1 MYTQSGRS
9 MVEMLGVLAIIGVL
23 SVGAISG
30 YSKAMDKY
38 KLNKVI
44 DTANHLFATIMTNVV
59 PDNSALADD
68 SSGNVY
74 YTETMAKAGWLP
86 DGLTFK
92 ETNPRFAYDSF
103 DNQVWIFK
111 DPGKAVGLGWNFMRG
126 QKPLCMAFVN
136 LAKEWQNDINLI
148 SIDHHSEDIEDKS
161 YGALYGN
168 KSCSADVKCL
178 KDVTVSE
185 IDSICNNCENWVC
198 RFYFH
203 FNAF

>member
-38 KLNKVI
+38 KLNKAI
-44 DTANHLFATIMTNVV
+44 DTANHLFATIMTNVA
-59 PDNSALADD
+59 PDNSTLADD
-68 SSGNVY
+68 GSGSVY
-74 YTETMAKAGWLP
+74 YTEMMAKAGWLP
-86 DGLTFK
+86 DGLTLK
-92 ETNPRFAYDSF
+92 ETNPRFADDSF
-103 DNQVWIFK
+103 NNQVWIYK
-111 DPGKAVGLGWNFMRG
+111 DSNKAVGVGWTFMRG

-148 SIDHHSEDIEDKS
+148 SVDHNADENKT

-178 KDVTVSE
+178 KDVTVAE
-185 IDSICNNCENWVC
+185 IDTICNNCENWVC
-198 RFYFH
+198 RFYFK
-203 FNAF
+203 FNKF